1 MKNPVLVADT
11 QQVVTKGKA
20 IYQRVQR
27 ELEEQYSG
35 RFVAIEVESGN
46 YFVGE
51 TLTEADA
58 KAREKYPDRVFYIVR
73 VGRPTVYAY
82 R

>member
-1 MKNPVLVADT
+1 
-11 QQVVTKGKA
+11 
-20 IYQRVQR
+20 
-27 ELEEQYSG
+27 
-35 RFVAIEVESGN
+35 VAIEVESGN

-51 TLTEADA
+51 TMTEADA